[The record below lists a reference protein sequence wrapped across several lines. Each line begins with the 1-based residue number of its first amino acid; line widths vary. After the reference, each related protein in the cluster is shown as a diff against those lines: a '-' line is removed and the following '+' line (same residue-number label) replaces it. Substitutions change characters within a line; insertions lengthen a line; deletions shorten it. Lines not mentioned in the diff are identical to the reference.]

1 MNRKGKVV
9 LIGAEDEENLAIRY
23 LAAVL
28 VSNGHQIK
36 IIPCTQYKD
45 FSKVRK
51 GVKKWHPD
59 MMVVSM
65 AFQSMTTMFLEII
78 KEIKEIKPEIHVTVG
93 GHFPTFEY
101 MKLLENKYID
111 SLIRFEGE
119 KPIIKLMDGLMNGK
133 ELSNIPN
140 LLYKDEEDKVVEN
153 IIKPEFP
160 DMDNLPFPIRNKKPQ
175 YRLGERFATLVT
187 SRGCFYSKC
196 LYCCIG
202 AFHNP
207 KKGHKYALR
216 NPENIVLEISHL
228 YHKGGVKLFQF
239 HDDNF
244 LLPNQ
249 KKSLERIKSIK
260 KGLIRE
266 KVDMDSIAVMIKT
279 RPDSLD
285 EEIMSSLVEMG
296 TVGIFLGVE
305 NASKSGL
312 KALKR
317 GSNLDHIYD
326 SIELI
331 EKYPISTTFNLL
343 IFHPTANLDEIN
355 QNIYFMNKYL
365 DKAFDF
371 GRAEI
376 VAGSP
381 LEEIVRKKGLLRGKW
396 PQWDYII
403 EDSAVEKMF
412 RINSLTFYRENSPY
426 PDISHQLIALS
437 YRAQLLERLYPG
449 VKSSKLSKESK
460 NIIRKSN
467 EFTLEK
473 LLNIYQITAETELKS
488 SIYEIYSEMRDFY
501 GNINGMVG
509 NLSDEMLRFQLLEQS
524 FQYHGLEGYLQ
535 NSKTLGKIFRI

>member
-1 MNRKGKVV
+1 MNKKGKAV

-28 VSNGHQIK
+28 ENNGHHIK
-36 IIPCTQYKD
+36 IIPCTRYQD
-45 FSKVRK
+45 FSKIRK
-51 GVKKWHPD
+51 EVKKWNPD

-65 AFQSMTTMFLEII
+65 AFQSMTAMFLTVIQ
-78 KEIKEIKPEIHVTVG
+78 EIKEIKPEIHVTVG

-111 SLIRFEGE
+111 SVIRFEGE
-119 KPIIKLMDGLMNGK
+119 NPLTQLMDGLMNGK
-133 ELSNIPN
+133 DLSKIPN
-140 LLYKDEEDKVVEN
+140 LLYKDKEGKVVEN
-153 IIKPEFP
+153 ILKPEFP
-160 DMDNLPFPIRNKKPQ
+160 DMDNLTFPIRNKNPQ
-175 YRLGERFATLVT
+175 YRLGERFATLIT
-187 SRGCFYSKC
+187 SRGCFHSKC

-202 AFHNP
+202 AFHYP
-207 KKGHKYALR
+207 KNGPKYALR
-216 NPENIVLEISHL
+216 NPENIVLEMSHL
-228 YHKGGVKLFQF
+228 YHNGGVKLFQF

-260 KGLIRE
+260 KGLIKK
-266 KVDMDSIAVMIKT
+266 KVDMDSIAVLIKT

-285 EEIMSSLVEMG
+285 EELMSSLVDMG

-317 GSNLDHIYD
+317 GSNIDHIYD

-331 EKYPISTTFNLL
+331 EQYPISMTFNLL

-355 QNIYFMNKYL
+355 QNIYFMSKYL

-381 LEEIVRKKGLLRGKW
+381 LEKLVIKKGLLRGNW

-426 PDISHQLIALS
+426 PNISHQLIALS
-437 YRAQLLERLYPG
+437 YRAQLLERFYPG
-449 VKSSKLSKESK
+449 LKSSHLSKESK
-460 NIIRKSN
+460 DLIRKSN

-473 LLNIYQITAETELKS
+473 LLRVYQITAETELKY
-488 SIYEIYSEMRDFY
+488 SIYEIYSEMQDFY
-501 GNINGMVG
+501 GNINGMIG
-509 NLSDEMLRFQLLEQS
+509 NLSDEMLRFQLVEQS
-524 FQYHGLEGYLQ
+524 FKDQGLDGYLQ
-535 NSKTLGKIFRI
+535 NSKILGKIFRI